1 MYLLWV
7 VAGALLLMVMLGVV
21 VLIAR
26 HLDGSN
32 QAGKQQLD
40 AKMTELAARA
50 AKVAKSRD
58 TPRWLSTALTSM
70 GAGLGDEKEGAPS
83 TGPSS
88 DEQKQMKTTMTGL
101 AIAGGVIMLIVGI
114 VTGNG

>member
-1 MYLLWV
+1 MYLLWAS
-7 VAGALLLMVMLGVV
+7 AGALLLMVMLGVV

-70 GAGLGDEKEGAPS
+70 GAGLGDEREGKPS

-88 DEQKQMKTTMTGL
+88 DEQKQMKATMTGL
-101 AIAGGVIMLIVGI
+101 AIAGGVIMVIVGI